1 MFLVMLSQSQR
12 SVIVSTPLVLSP
24 YYLLLNDLLGGW
36 VDGTLCS
43 GAVEVLDTSTNE
55 SDPAWV
61 TLPNLTLPRRLHG
74 VASYGSKLY
83 AFGGSCDDPHWHTD
97 TAEVFD
103 TNCPTDQWAQLPTR
117 IPCSGGVSAVA
128 VYPFI
133 YLFLHGRHVCRYDPE
148 ADTYTNLSPLPVHD
162 WHCFDAKGVSP
173 SILPEDRPATHTEGL
188 GTTQIYLLGGAS
200 SGKWGTFAFR
210 YDIPSDSWTE
220 LCAMTQAKR
229 RLACAVVREPLRGL
243 CPKEISE
250 S

>member
-1 MFLVMLSQSQR
+1 MQLVGFLFPS
-12 SVIVSTPLVLSP
+12 LSP
-24 YYLLLNDLLGGW
+24 LLYLLGGW

-43 GAVEVLDTSTNE
+43 GAVEVLDTSANE
-55 SDPAWV
+55 SDHLWV
-61 TLPNLTLPRRLHG
+61 NLPSLTLPRRLHG

-83 AFGGSCDDPHWHTD
+83 AFGGSCDDTHWHTA
-97 TAEVFD
+97 TTEVFD
-103 TNCPTDQWAQLPTR
+103 TNSPTGQWAQLPTR

-133 YLFLHGRHVCRYDPE
+133 YLFLHGRNVCRYDPE
-148 ADTYTNLSPLPVHD
+148 ADSYTNLSALPVHD

-173 SILPEDRPATHTEGL
+173 VSPPSLLGEDHPSHMEGL

-210 YDIPSDSWTE
+210 YDIPSDSWSE

-243 CPKEISE
+243 CSKESTE